1 MANPTLSHLLHA
13 DPAPQQQLHHPQHH
27 HQHQPPQPG
36 QSPTAGSSSSGLAPV
51 SASFT
56 YPPPPSTAS
65 PAASA
70 TPNPLA
76 TPAASPTA
84 QHTPGSASGSAS
96 GSVPKSH
103 ANNTS
108 LYQCADCLKRYSR
121 PEHLQRHIAT
131 HTLGKRFVCDVSL
144 YSILSPIDRLFTLY
158 YSSAHIPV
166 FRFAARLLG
175 VRISSRDIEPTTMTT
190 PMAQRGGE
198 STRRQALGELPTR
211 VKPVPKP
218 ASSARR
224 SSHAQDAA
232 IAICTAS
239 TRVPRPD
246 PPPRCIFCTY
256 LRRPTLAAR
265 PLRLLLLSLSPQ
277 WALCPTI

>member
-13 DPAPQQQLHHPQHH
+13 DPAPQQQLHHPQQQQQHH
-27 HQHQPPQPG
+27 QQQQAEYQQHQPPQPG
-36 QSPTAGSSSSGLAPV
+36 QSPTAGSLSSGLAPV
-51 SASFT
+51 SGSFT

-144 YSILSPIDRLFTLY
+144 LDID
-158 YSSAHIPV
+158 
-166 FRFAARLLG
+166 
-175 VRISSRDIEPTTMTT
+175 
-190 PMAQRGGE
+190 
-198 STRRQALGELPTR
+198 
-211 VKPVPKP
+211 
-218 ASSARR
+218 
-224 SSHAQDAA
+224 
-232 IAICTAS
+232 
-239 TRVPRPD
+239 PD
-246 PPPRCIFCTY
+246 
-256 LRRPTLAAR
+256 
-265 PLRLLLLSLSPQ
+265 
-277 WALCPTI
+277 